1 MNKLLI
7 CLCSVLM
14 SMRVLAAPPADNAYS
29 YSYFKEAR
37 PMKLDASRV
46 AILAAP
52 AAGSATAPL
61 PDLKRYG
68 LDASSATPMA
78 VRGWSF
84 IKTAASV
91 QTDPAIEHAVQQI
104 ADAEQVGFVSPVFL
118 DEQGDPI
125 LITSDLLVGFDRSLD
140 PSVAEAIL
148 RKSGAGSII
157 D

>member
-14 SMRVLAAPPADNAYS
+14 SMRALAAPPADNAYS

-37 PMKLDASRV
+37 PMKLDASRI

-52 AAGSATAPL
+52 AAGSATVPL

-78 VRGWSF
+78 VRGWSLVT
-84 IKTAASV
+84 ITASV
-91 QTDPAIEHAVQQI
+91 QSDPAIERAVQRI
-104 ADAEQVGFVSPVFL
+104 AV
-118 DEQGDPI
+118 
-125 LITSDLLVGFDRSLD
+125 
-140 PSVAEAIL
+140 
-148 RKSGAGSII
+148 
-157 D
+157 